1 MGDIVQLR
9 PVRPIRDT
17 ICEDDLRREL
27 RAYCDGMKHTLSL
40 SPSNGELE
48 MLISLSSTVNTLLRS
63 MQHRRQL
70 SNLSDIDAEL
80 QKWASILEMPQP

>member
-1 MGDIVQLR
+1 MGDVVQLR
-9 PVRPIRDT
+9 PVRPIHDT

-63 MQHRRQL
+63 MQLRRQL
-70 SNLSDIDAEL
+70 TVISDIDAEL